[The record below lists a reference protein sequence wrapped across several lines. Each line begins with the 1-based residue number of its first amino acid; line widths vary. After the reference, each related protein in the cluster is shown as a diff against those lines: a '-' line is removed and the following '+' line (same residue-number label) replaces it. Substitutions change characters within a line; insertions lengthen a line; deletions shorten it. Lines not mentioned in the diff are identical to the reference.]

1 MAQMVKN
8 LPAMH
13 ETWVWSL
20 GQEDSLEKAMPTHSH
35 CSCLENSMDR
45 EAWCAAVHGVT
56 KSRTRLRDWTTTSLK
71 LYFQV
76 RSKSHLLP
84 LISFSSSISFLIYLA
99 TKASRG
105 WGWRRMVVLF
115 WNIFPY
121 SFQGW
126 TPLVWV
132 VDRTPGLSL
141 VWSGRSPCRWYMYWG
156 YWASMSSSIPEGP
169 RFGQLREILV
179 LTQLCI

>member
-1 MAQMVKN
+1 MLGKNEGRRGRGRQRMRWLMAITDSMDLSLKKLPEIVK
-8 LPAMH
+8 
-13 ETWVWSL
+13 
-20 GQEDSLEKAMPTHSH
+20 
-35 CSCLENSMDR
+35 DR

-56 KSRTRLRDWTTTSLK
+56 KSRTQLRDWTTTSLK

-84 LISFSSSISFLIYLA
+84 PFSFSSSISFLICLA
-99 TKASRG
+99 TTASRG

-132 VDRTPGLSL
+132 MDRTPGLFL
-141 VWSGRSPCRWYMYWG
+141 VWSGRSPCRWYMQWG
-156 YWASMSSSIPEGP
+156 YWASLSSSIPEGP

>member
-1 MAQMVKN
+1 MLGKNEGRRGRGQQRMRWLMAITYSMDLSLKKLQEIVK
-8 LPAMH
+8 
-13 ETWVWSL
+13 
-20 GQEDSLEKAMPTHSH
+20 
-35 CSCLENSMDR
+35 DR